1 MIASSSTSSATAAP
15 RAEEAL
21 PGVFQIACPFGEGSI
36 VYVYY
41 LDGDE
46 PALVDTGVKASPT
59 EVIEPALRGAGKSLA
74 NVRSILNTHGHWDH
88 MGGNE
93 AARRLTPQ
101 AKVYLHPNDRHL
113 MESAD
118 NHVKGYSSYAAR
130 LLRTPGGL
138 EAVDTLQRSSIEAPA
153 RVDVWVDEGLGI
165 SLGGGRTVRAVRTP
179 GHSRGSTSYLLE
191 GQNTLF
197 TGDAIQGLG
206 SRGGQLP
213 LVFDDSQLYRA
224 TIARAS
230 ELGIQ
235 AICLG
240 HAMASL
246 SPDAGSGPVRRDGQ
260 AQAFLEQSGEAA
272 KAVEEAAR
280 SIVADTPGI
289 DFDAFARQLCARL
302 APALG
307 LEVDQNGLNPRSM
320 ATIHAFYREMTGA
333 PLPA

>member
-1 MIASSSTSSATAAP
+1 MTASTTQSTGSAP
-15 RAEEAL
+15 RAEEVL

-41 LDGDE
+41 LDGDQ

-59 EVIEPALRGAGKSLA
+59 EVIEPALRAAGKPLA
-74 NVRSILNTHGHWDH
+74 NVRFILNTHGHWDH

-93 AARRLTPQ
+93 AARRLAPQ
-101 AKVYLHPNDRHL
+101 ARVYLHENDKHL

-118 NHVKGYSSYAAR
+118 AHVKGYSSYAAR

-138 EAVDTLQRSSIEAPA
+138 EAVDTLQRASIEAPA
-153 RVDVWVDEGLGI
+153 AVDEWVTEGQTI
-165 SLGGGRTVRAVRTP
+165 SLGGGRRVRAVSTP

-191 GQNTLF
+191 DQGALF

-206 SRGGQLP
+206 SRPRQLP
-213 LVFDDSQLYRA
+213 LVFDDSQSYRA
-224 TIARAS
+224 TILKVS

-235 AICLG
+235 ALCMG
-240 HAMASL
+240 HAMASF
-246 SPDAGSGPVRRDGQ
+246 SPEAGSGPVRCGQ
-260 AQAFLEQSGEAA
+260 EAQAFLKDSGEGA

-280 SIVADTPGI
+280 SILAGAPRL
-289 DFDAFARQLCARL
+289 DFDSFARQLVARL
-302 APALG
+302 AESLS

-320 ATIHAFYREMTGA
+320 ATIHAYYRELTGA

>member
-1 MIASSSTSSATAAP
+1 MSPAGAA
-15 RAEEAL
+15 RADEVL

-41 LDGDE
+41 LDGSE

-59 EVIEPALRGAGKSLA
+59 DVIEPALRAAGKSLA
-74 NVRSILNTHGHWDH
+74 NVRAILNTHGHWDH

-93 AARRLTPQ
+93 AARRLAPH
-101 AKVYLHPNDRHL
+101 ARVYLHENDRHL

-118 NHVKGYSSYAAR
+118 AHVKGYSSYAAR

-138 EAVDTLQRSSIEAPA
+138 EAVDRLQRASIEAPA
-153 RVDVWVDEGLGI
+153 AVDVWLAEGQTI
-165 SLGGGRTVRAVRTP
+165 SLGGGRQVRAVRTP

-191 GQNTLF
+191 DQGALF

-206 SRGGQLP
+206 SRARQLP
-213 LVFDDSQLYRA
+213 LVFDDSQSYRA
-224 TIARAS
+224 SIAKVS
-230 ELGIQ
+230 ELGIN
-235 AICLG
+235 ALCMG

-246 SPDAGSGPVRRDGQ
+246 SPDAGSGPVRRGRE
-260 AQAFLEQSGEAA
+260 AQAFLVECGEAA

-280 SIVADTPGI
+280 SILAGEPGL
-289 DFDAFARQLCARL
+289 DFDAFARQLVARL
-302 APALG
+302 KDPLN

-320 ATIHAFYREMTGA
+320 ATIHAFYRELTGA